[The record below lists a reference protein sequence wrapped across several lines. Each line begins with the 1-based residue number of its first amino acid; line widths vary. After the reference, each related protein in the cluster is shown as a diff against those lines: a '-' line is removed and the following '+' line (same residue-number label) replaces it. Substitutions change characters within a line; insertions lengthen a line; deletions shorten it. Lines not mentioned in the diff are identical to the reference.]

1 MAVGFR
7 RDGKTTEA
15 FGLQEENA
23 WASDPAAK
31 PTIADYLPDEDPGHL
46 HRNADIET
54 PFLHD
59 SARNLVGS
67 RVERKPA

>member
-23 WASDPAAK
+23 WASDPQ
-31 PTIADYLPDEDPGHL
+31 L
-46 HRNADIET
+46 
-54 PFLHD
+54 
-59 SARNLVGS
+59 S
-67 RVERKPA
+67 RPLLIICLTKIQGTCTAMPISKLLSFMTAPEI

>member
-23 WASDPAAK
+23 WASDPQLSR
-31 PTIADYLPDEDPGHL
+31 PLLIICLNEDPGHL

-67 RVERKPA
+67 RAERKPA